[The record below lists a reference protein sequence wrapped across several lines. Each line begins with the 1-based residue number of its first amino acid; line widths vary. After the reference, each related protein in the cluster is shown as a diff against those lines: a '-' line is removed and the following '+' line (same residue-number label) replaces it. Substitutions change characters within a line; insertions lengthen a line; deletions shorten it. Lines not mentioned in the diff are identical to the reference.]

1 MIAEVTRHREGIA
14 ALCERYGVRR
24 LELIG
29 SAAAGGYDPLTSD
42 IDFLVTYPE
51 GYDFG
56 PWLGKYFDLRQD
68 LRDLLRTRVDLVM
81 SGALRHDWF
90 RESVEA
96 TREVIYDAA
105 TVTTLVE

>member
-1 MIAEVTRHREGIA
+1 MIAKVAAQRTAIV
-14 ALCERYGVRR
+14 ALCERYGVHR

-29 SAAAGGYDPLTSD
+29 SAATGVYDPFTSD
-42 IDFLVTYPE
+42 IDFLVTFPE

-56 PWLGKYFDLRQD
+56 PWLGRYFDLRED

-81 SGALRHDWF
+81 SGALRREWF

-96 TREVIYDAA
+96 TREVLYDAA
-105 TVTTLVE
+105 TVTALAD